1 MKYFYA
7 VEHGDDFSNDNGSTV
22 KREARKMATA
32 LHREFPGE
40 EIRVTK
46 VDESGEF
53 CAQWIVY
60 NGVAPG
66 LLHSALRNWSEETL
80 TRMEYGAINI
90 GRTLPKYD
98 AGRKKWI
105 QEATDSDGYPVSL
118 VATITNGYLTSVR
131 VTRPR

>member
-7 VEHGDDFSNDNGSTV
+7 VEHGDDYSNDNGSTV

-40 EIRVTK
+40 EIRITK
-46 VDESGEF
+46 VDEGGEF

-66 LLHSALRNWSEETL
+66 LLHSALRNWSEETM
-80 TRMEYGAINI
+80 TRMKHGTINV

-98 AGRKKWI
+98 TRRRKWI
-105 QEATDSDGYPVSL
+105 QEATDENGDHVILTASVVDGLLDV
-118 VATITNGYLTSVR
+118 VR